1 MRLAPLDAKYVNL
14 LNWWFTAVFFM
25 PCQFCISLFRGF
37 GSHKRRFS
45 FRYHDVNKG
54 VMKKILKALMITI
67 VVKEREKSRF

>member
-1 MRLAPLDAKYVNL
+1 
-14 LNWWFTAVFFM
+14 M